1 MAQASARV
9 SEDVDADIQAFADEH
24 DLSRSEAIRELLQR
38 GVEYDRVRN
47 ENDRLQRNLQQLISQ
62 REEHG
67 ELVEY
72 VEEERALQQ
81 RNQERQDA
89 PAWRRA
95 KWWLFGRSS
104 G

>member
-1 MAQASARV
+1 MPQASARV
-9 SEDVDADIQAFADEH
+9 SENVSAEIDAYSDEH
-24 DLSRSEAIRELLQR
+24 DCSRSTAIRELLQR

-47 ENDRLQRNLQQLISQ
+47 ENDRLQRNLQQLIGQ

-81 RNQERQDA
+81 RRQERQDA

-95 KWWLFGRSS
+95 KWWLFGRSP